1 MEVGSIIE
9 TNIVDINSNG
19 EGIGKFENATV
30 FIKMFKN
37 AAYLDKVKIK
47 ITEIKKNYFIGEVVE
62 VIEESPYKRDTRSF
76 ENDGIQL
83 AELYNIDYDKQIEYK
98 KNLILNNLKRIG
110 KIEIEDLTVNKSDL
124 IYHYRNKLELKVD
137 ENSNLAYYSRL
148 SGKNEPVLKNSL
160 ASIEIE
166 KTLKE
171 LAGILKKYR
180 VKTYDLST
188 CKGDIKNITL
198 RSNYKGEVMLIFTV
212 NKKDFKNSNDIF
224 KEVFGIERVIGI
236 FVSENKKKDSRI
248 MGDVVELVYGKDEF
262 LEKIGE
268 YVFKISPKSFFQ
280 INSTMVEKLYEK
292 VASYLK
298 NDRENTILDLY
309 CGVGTISIY
318 VSKYVNKVVGVEIS
332 QSSIK
337 DAMINKELNSCPNVE
352 FIRGKS
358 EDKIQGIIKDYKAE
372 TVIVDPT
379 RKGLEKSLIEVIS
392 KSQVEKVI
400 YVSCN
405 PATLARDLKLF
416 TENGFEVVEVEG
428 YDMFPNTVHVE
439 TVALLSKLDVDKHID
454 VEIKLDELDLTSAES
469 KASYAQIKEYILEKF
484 DLKVSTLYIAQIK
497 KKCGIVLREN
507 YNKSKKEK
515 QVIPQCTQE
524 KEEAIMD
531 ALRHFKMI

>member
-47 ITEIKKNYFIGEVVE
+47 IMEIKKNYFIGEVVE

-198 RSNYKGEVMLIFTV
+198 RSNYKGEVMLIFMV
-212 NKKDFKNSNDIF
+212 NKKKQRIGRASCR
-224 KEVFGIERVIGI
+224 ERV
-236 FVSENKKKDSRI
+236 
-248 MGDVVELVYGKDEF
+248 
-262 LEKIGE
+262 
-268 YVFKISPKSFFQ
+268 
-280 INSTMVEKLYEK
+280 
-292 VASYLK
+292 
-298 NDRENTILDLY
+298 
-309 CGVGTISIY
+309 
-318 VSKYVNKVVGVEIS
+318 
-332 QSSIK
+332 
-337 DAMINKELNSCPNVE
+337 
-352 FIRGKS
+352 
-358 EDKIQGIIKDYKAE
+358 
-372 TVIVDPT
+372 
-379 RKGLEKSLIEVIS
+379 
-392 KSQVEKVI
+392 
-400 YVSCN
+400 
-405 PATLARDLKLF
+405 
-416 TENGFEVVEVEG
+416 
-428 YDMFPNTVHVE
+428 
-439 TVALLSKLDVDKHID
+439 
-454 VEIKLDELDLTSAES
+454 
-469 KASYAQIKEYILEKF
+469 
-484 DLKVSTLYIAQIK
+484 
-497 KKCGIVLREN
+497 
-507 YNKSKKEK
+507 
-515 QVIPQCTQE
+515 
-524 KEEAIMD
+524 
-531 ALRHFKMI
+531 

>member
-9 TNIVDINSNG
+9 ANIVDINSNG

-171 LAGILKKYR
+171 LAGILKKNR

-292 VASYLK
+292 VASYLQ

-318 VSKYVNKVVGVEIS
+318 VSKYANKVVGVEIS

-337 DAMINKELNSCPNVE
+337 DAMINKELNSCQNVE

-372 TVIVDPT
+372 TVIVDPA

-497 KKCGIVLREN
+497 KKCGIVLREH

-515 QVIPQCTQE
+515 QVIPQCTPE

>member
-9 TNIVDINSNG
+9 ANIVDINSNG

-248 MGDVVELVYGKDEF
+248 MGDVVELVYRKDEF

-268 YVFKISPKSFFQ
+268 
-280 INSTMVEKLYEK
+280 
-292 VASYLK
+292 
-298 NDRENTILDLY
+298 
-309 CGVGTISIY
+309 
-318 VSKYVNKVVGVEIS
+318 
-332 QSSIK
+332 
-337 DAMINKELNSCPNVE
+337 
-352 FIRGKS
+352 
-358 EDKIQGIIKDYKAE
+358 
-372 TVIVDPT
+372 
-379 RKGLEKSLIEVIS
+379 
-392 KSQVEKVI
+392 
-400 YVSCN
+400 
-405 PATLARDLKLF
+405 
-416 TENGFEVVEVEG
+416 
-428 YDMFPNTVHVE
+428 
-439 TVALLSKLDVDKHID
+439 
-454 VEIKLDELDLTSAES
+454 
-469 KASYAQIKEYILEKF
+469 
-484 DLKVSTLYIAQIK
+484 
-497 KKCGIVLREN
+497 
-507 YNKSKKEK
+507 
-515 QVIPQCTQE
+515 
-524 KEEAIMD
+524 
-531 ALRHFKMI
+531 

>member
-9 TNIVDINSNG
+9 ANIVDINSNG

-262 LEKIGE
+262 SEKIGE
-268 YVFKISPKSFFQ
+268 YVFNISPKSFFQ

-337 DAMINKELNSCPNVE
+337 DAMINKELNSCQNVE

-372 TVIVDPT
+372 TVIVDPA

-439 TVALLSKLDVDKHID
+439 CIALIQRV
-454 VEIKLDELDLTSAES
+454 
-469 KASYAQIKEYILEKF
+469 
-484 DLKVSTLYIAQIK
+484 
-497 KKCGIVLREN
+497 
-507 YNKSKKEK
+507 KS
-515 QVIPQCTQE
+515 
-524 KEEAIMD
+524 
-531 ALRHFKMI
+531 